1 MKTLGEIARYVGG
14 QLRGDASAPIQR
26 IVHPAQVQNEFD
38 LALVLSPS
46 AASILASGQIA
57 NAVLPE
63 EVESRLT
70 PNQIV
75 VKRPRL
81 VLAKLLELFDRPVH
95 LDPGVH
101 PSAVIDSSAIIGQN
115 VSIGPFCWIGPRSK
129 IADHCRLVAHIS
141 IGADVV
147 IGEKTLLHAGVSIGD
162 RCQIGHRVVIQANA
176 AIGGDGFAY
185 VTPEPGSVESAIA
198 TGEVR
203 SFNNE
208 LVRINSVGNVV
219 IEDEVEIGAGACI
232 DRGTLGETR
241 IGRGSKLDNLVQVA
255 HNVTIGT
262 NCLIVAQVGLGGSS
276 KVGHRAVVGGQ
287 AGLPDHL
294 TIGDDAL
301 VQAQA
306 GIVHHIPAKSI
317 FIGSP
322 AEPKRRFLEQQV
334 QIRRL
339 PRIARE
345 LKELREQVAALTEKL
360 NSLRPAWRR
369 QRQCQ
374 CQCQCQCR
382 MSVDR
387 AP

>member
-14 QLRGDASAPIQR
+14 QLRGDASVPIQR

-46 AASILASGQIA
+46 AASILASNQIS

-101 PSAVIDSSAIIGQN
+101 PSAVIDSSATIGQN
-115 VSIGPFCWIGPRSK
+115 VSIGPFCWIGPGSK

-141 IGADVV
+141 IGAEVV

-162 RCQIGHRVVIQANA
+162 RCQIGNRVVIQANA

-198 TGEVR
+198 TGEVAA
-203 SFNNE
+203 S
-208 LVRINSVGNVV
+208 I
-219 IEDEVEIGAGACI
+219 
-232 DRGTLGETR
+232 T
-241 IGRGSKLDNLVQVA
+241 NLFA
-255 HNVTIGT
+255 
-262 NCLIVAQVGLGGSS
+262 LIPS
-276 KVGHRAVVGGQ
+276 AV
-287 AGLPDHL
+287 
-294 TIGDDAL
+294 
-301 VQAQA
+301 
-306 GIVHHIPAKSI
+306 
-317 FIGSP
+317 
-322 AEPKRRFLEQQV
+322 
-334 QIRRL
+334 
-339 PRIARE
+339 
-345 LKELREQVAALTEKL
+345 
-360 NSLRPAWRR
+360 W
-369 QRQCQ
+369 
-374 CQCQCQCR
+374 
-382 MSVDR
+382 
-387 AP
+387 